1 MEHSIMLGTYAALN
15 LYPRLLPE
23 DDTPNYE
30 SFRWFIGYCTLPVDH
45 TKSCDF
51 LLT

>member
-30 SFRWFIGYCTLPVDH
+30 SFRWFIGYCTYLWIIQKVVI
-45 TKSCDF
+45 F
-51 LLT
+51 Y